1 MTEIFISIVR
11 DLSHKGLGVIDHP
24 DGRIF
29 FVRGTWPGDEGEFE
43 IAPNAEKY
51 QEAKLRTLLKSSSDR
66 VKISCPHRGL
76 EPGKCGGCPW
86 MMAGYDSQLEF
97 KLKRLEHGL
106 FKRGVRPGPQVL
118 KAPIP
123 SQDIFG
129 YRNRVQ
135 LKSNGSEIGYVSE
148 GTSVFAPVEECQILN
163 TKLNDLFHNLKNSL
177 PREDLKPTGDHKWT
191 YVDLDDEMSL
201 ADIIPNKRRPF
212 RQGNTIQNERM
223 KMWIREKFNS
233 LPRHY
238 PVIDLYCGS
247 GNFTEVLS
255 EMGFSNILAVEV
267 QGSAIENLKMKN
279 LPGVRILPLDMNQKG
294 VWAQI
299 AKFQPHAR
307 ALLLDPPREG
317 VEKRRGL
324 FKYLDN
330 LESIFYIS
338 CELDTFSRDTAD
350 ILKNDWSLEE
360 ITPIDLFPH
369 TPHIEVLSSF
379 TRPSR
384 L

>member
-1 MTEIFISIVR
+1 MTEFFISTVR

-24 DGRIF
+24 DGRTF

-43 IAPNAEKY
+43 VPLHAEKY
-51 QEAKLRTLLKSSSDR
+51 QEAKLRTLLKPSPDR
-66 VKISCPHRGL
+66 VEVSCPHRGS
-76 EPGKCGGCPW
+76 EAGMCGGCPW
-86 MMAGYDSQLEF
+86 MMANYKSQLAY
-97 KLKRLEHGL
+97 KVKRLEHGL
-106 FKRGVRPGPQVL
+106 SKRGIRTGPQVL
-118 KAPIP
+118 KSAIP
-123 SQDIFG
+123 SQDIIG
-129 YRNRVQ
+129 YRNRIQ

-148 GTSVFAPVEECQILN
+148 GTSVFAPVKECQILN
-163 TKLNDLFHNLKNSL
+163 TKLNDLFHTLKNSL
-177 PREDLKPTGDHKWT
+177 PCEDLKPTGDHKWT

-212 RQGNTIQNERM
+212 RQGNTLQNERM
-223 KMWIREKFNS
+223 KTWIREKFEA

-255 EMGFSNILAVEV
+255 EMGFTNILAVEV
-267 QGSAIENLKMKN
+267 QGSAIEKLRTKN
-279 LPGVRILPLDMNQKG
+279 LPGVRILPLDMNKKG

-299 AKFQPHAR
+299 ARVQPHAR

-317 VEKRRGL
+317 VEKRKGL

-350 ILKNDWSLEE
+350 ILKNGWGLGE

-369 TPHIEVLSSF
+369 TPHIEVMSF
-379 TRPSR
+379 FSRPSKT
-384 L
+384 